1 MKISF
6 TGTGCSGKSTLLK
19 KCQEHYSD
27 RFEYVTEVT
36 RPIARKGL
44 PINEDGGDETQR
56 AIIDAHIENN
66 KLDNVIMDRCIVDGY
81 IYTEWLFSQQ
91 KVNEETYQYAWNTF
105 HEIINDID
113 IIFYCCPLEMKDD
126 GERSVNE
133 NFQKDIANNMTML
146 LYQDPWSQPYKGKLI
161 TLENESIENR
171 FEDIKIAITE
181 HEPSTT
187 R

>member
-1 MKISF
+1 MRI
-6 TGTGCSGKSTLLK
+6 
-19 KCQEHYSD
+19 
-27 RFEYVTEVT
+27 
-36 RPIARKGL
+36 
-44 PINEDGGDETQR
+44 
-56 AIIDAHIENN
+56 
-66 KLDNVIMDRCIVDGY
+66 
-81 IYTEWLFSQQ
+81 
-91 KVNEETYQYAWNTF
+91 
-105 HEIINDID
+105 ID